1 MGSGLSKSTRKQ
13 AKDPE
18 GRMPLADHLREL
30 RNRLIKSV
38 LAIVVITI
46 VCAFFYKQIADFLT
60 RPVLDSVGCKGGF
73 SHLAK
78 GQHHCADV
86 TVNGLLGPFTIAI
99 KVSLTAGVVLS
110 CPVWTY
116 QLWAFLAPGLH
127 KHEKRYALSFVGAGV
142 PLFLA
147 GAWFAYAILP
157 TSAAAL
163 IGLTP
168 ANVHNLVPLDD
179 YLDLITRLVVIFGL
193 SFELPLLL
201 VLLNFTGVITGR
213 RMLGW
218 WRVMVLGITVF
229 AAVATPTGDP
239 LTMSALAAPIV
250 VLYFAAVMVSLL
262 NDRRKARRRAADPDF
277 GLDDDE
283 ASHVELT
290 PEPVEEIESVP
301 AAGGLD
307 EPDGFDDVT

>member
-1 MGSGLSKSTRKQ
+1 
-13 AKDPE
+13 
-18 GRMPLADHLREL
+18 
-30 RNRLIKSV
+30 
-38 LAIVVITI
+38 
-46 VCAFFYKQIADFLT
+46 
-60 RPVLDSVGCKGGF
+60 
-73 SHLAK
+73 
-78 GQHHCADV
+78 
-86 TVNGLLGPFTIAI
+86 
-99 KVSLTAGVVLS
+99 
-110 CPVWTY
+110 
-116 QLWAFLAPGLH
+116 
-127 KHEKRYALSFVGAGV
+127 
-142 PLFLA
+142 
-147 GAWFAYAILP
+147 
-157 TSAAAL
+157 
-163 IGLTP
+163 
-168 ANVHNLVPLDD
+168 
-179 YLDLITRLVVIFGL
+179 VIFGL

-250 VLYFAAVMVSLL
+250 VLYFAAVLVSLL

-283 ASHVELT
+283 ASHLELT
-290 PEPVEEIESVP
+290 PEPVEEIEAVP